1 MKVHIL
7 DFDDWVALY
16 LNGEKKLEGHSLH
29 LQDVLELLDVDCEYE
44 FVEEGTPLGDYIMF
58 NGIPPMTMEE
68 VDSI

>member
-16 LNGEKKLEGHSLH
+16 LNGEKELEGHELQ
-29 LQDVLELLDVDCEYE
+29 LQDVFELLGTDFEYE
-44 FVEEGTPLGDYIMF
+44 FVGEGTPLGDYIMA
-58 NGIPPMTMEE
+58 NGRPPMTMGE